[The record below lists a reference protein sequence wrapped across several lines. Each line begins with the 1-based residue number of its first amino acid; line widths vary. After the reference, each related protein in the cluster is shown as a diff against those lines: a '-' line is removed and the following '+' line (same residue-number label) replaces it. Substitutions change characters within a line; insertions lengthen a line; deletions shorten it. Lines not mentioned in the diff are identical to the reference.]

1 MSTSP
6 VRMSNEIEDFQGGGI
21 YPGGTGLVR
30 EFRFCLWDYDG
41 KQPKD
46 SVCAAKMVFQPTDGS
61 NEGKE
66 LIQYWSVGPASEF
79 APDGQSDDG
88 FVVSVHARTALSE
101 SSNYA
106 FFLKKLRETCGLPK
120 GKLSEGRGV
129 RALEATE
136 LTLARVDQ
144 PHRDGLGDSAPA
156 QPGQQSRKP
165 TTLIPTRAKWG
176 WETGAQQTQAAAAT
190 GGRTAPRGSRAT
202 QATPA
207 APAQTQAAAP
217 VSAPPAHTNGA
228 GPVTAASIIE
238 GILSNGPAN
247 VADLPRLGL
256 EWLTANNIT
265 DRSIRL
271 PLSKE
276 LKDAAAVEEMAVV
289 NDWTLVNGVLSIP
302 Q

>member
-1 MSTSP
+1 
-6 VRMSNEIEDFQGGGI
+6 MSNEIEDFQGGGI
-21 YPGGTGLVR
+21 YPGGTGLVK
-30 EFRFCLWDYDG
+30 EFRFQLWDYDG

-66 LIQYWSVGPASEF
+66 LIQYWSVGPSSEF

-129 RALEATE
+129 RALEGTE

-144 PHRDGLGDSAPA
+144 PKREGLAEEAP
-156 QPGQQSRKP
+156 QPGQQHRKP

-176 WETGAQQTQAAAAT
+176 WETGAQPATGTAAPGVRTTRRGAAAA
-190 GGRTAPRGSRAT
+190 
-202 QATPA
+202 PA
-207 APAQTQAAAP
+207 APAQAPAPVAAP
-217 VSAPPAHTNGA
+217 LANGNGA
-228 GPVTAASIIE
+228 ASSVTADSIIE
-238 GILSNGPAN
+238 ALLASGPVN
-247 VADLPRLGL
+247 VADLPRLSL
-256 EWLTANNIT
+256 DWLTANNIT
-265 DRSIRL
+265 DRQIRL
-271 PLSKE
+271 PLSKAM
-276 LKDAAAVEEMAVV
+276 KDTAAVEEMAVV
-289 NDWTLVNGVLSIP
+289 NDWKLENGVLSIP